1 MAEKKTGRPSDYLPS
16 VADDICSLLAKGE
29 SLNSICN
36 KPGFPHRS
44 TVYRWLRENEDF
56 RNNYARAT
64 EDRAES
70 IFEEMLDIAD
80 SVEEET
86 ASIAKARLQIDAR
99 KWILGKM
106 NPKKYSDKQQIE
118 HSGSDGGPVQVATKA
133 TLTIKVVKPDG
144 DGTKRN

>member
-1 MAEKKTGRPSDYLPS
+1 MIVKKKVGRPSDYLPE
-16 VADDICSLLAKGE
+16 VGDDICSLLATGE
-29 SLNSICN
+29 SLNKICQR
-36 KPGFPHRS
+36 PGMPSRTS
-44 TVYRWLRENEDF
+44 MYRWLREYEQF

-80 SVEEET
+80 SAEEET

-106 NPKKYSDKQQIE
+106 NPKKYSDKQTVE
-118 HSGSDGGPVQVATKA
+118 MTSANGGPID
-133 TLTIKVVKPDG
+133 LSLKVVFENDG
-144 DGTKRN
+144 ETSTE

>member
-1 MAEKKTGRPSDYLPS
+1 MAVKKKVGRPSGYLPE
-16 VADDICSLLAKGE
+16 VGE
-29 SLNSICN
+29 SLNKICQR
-36 KPGFPHRS
+36 PGMPSRTS
-44 TVYRWLRENEDF
+44 VYRWLREYEQF

-80 SVEEET
+80 SAEEET

-106 NPKKYSDKQQIE
+106 NPKKYSDKQTVE
-118 HSGSDGGPVQVATKA
+118 HSGPNGGDINV
-133 TLTIKVVKPDG
+133 TITRRVID
-144 DGTKRN
+144 